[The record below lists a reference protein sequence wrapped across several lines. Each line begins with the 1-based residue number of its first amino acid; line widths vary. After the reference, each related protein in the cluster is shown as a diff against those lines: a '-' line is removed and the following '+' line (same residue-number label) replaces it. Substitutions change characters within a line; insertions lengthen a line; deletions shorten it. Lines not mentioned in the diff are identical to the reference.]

1 MRAHTSMIAAAA
13 VVSLVAGSV
22 RPAADAPS
30 ADRVVPAD
38 GVTAAA
44 AVAAAATVEADEP
57 AVRLSGPRPVST
69 CQQIAY
75 VVGAATGASQ
85 VVAVVPSAATST
97 TAVVQLAALTSRG
110 WECGPEFSGRIG
122 RNGVRP
128 LLQRRSGDGTTPA
141 GVFPLGLMTAWDG
154 ERFSFFGND
163 ADPGIS
169 AGPYRDVRS
178 GDCFG
183 ATPYHPDYGHLVYRP
198 AAECPGPDDEYLPR
212 YGGTYAHAALIGAN
226 MEPAVSGDAPD
237 EVPYAAAIFLH
248 RHSYD
253 ASGASKPTS
262 GCVSLRLPDLVSVLR
277 SMRGGVVFAIGTAE
291 WLIAGSW

>member
-85 VVAVVPSAATST
+85 VVAIVPSAATST

-110 WECGPEFSGRIG
+110 WECGPAFSGRIG

-141 GVFPLGLMTAWDG
+141 GVFPLGQMTAWDG
-154 ERFSFFGND
+154 E
-163 ADPGIS
+163 
-169 AGPYRDVRS
+169 
-178 GDCFG
+178 
-183 ATPYHPDYGHLVYRP
+183 
-198 AAECPGPDDEYLPR
+198 
-212 YGGTYAHAALIGAN
+212 
-226 MEPAVSGDAPD
+226 
-237 EVPYAAAIFLH
+237 
-248 RHSYD
+248 
-253 ASGASKPTS
+253 
-262 GCVSLRLPDLVSVLR
+262 
-277 SMRGGVVFAIGTAE
+277 
-291 WLIAGSW
+291 